1 MHLSDLTEE
10 RLVDCPFCGES
21 FAAVIDCSAGNQ
33 SYVED
38 CPVCC
43 QPILF
48 QAEVDMEGMLS
59 VLELHRENE

>member
-1 MHLSDLTEE
+1 MHLSDLTDE
-10 RLVDCPFCGES
+10 RLEDCPYCGES
-21 FAAVIDCSAGNQ
+21 FAAVIDCSSGSQ

-48 QAEVDMEGMLS
+48 LVDVDADGTLTS
-59 VLELHRENE
+59 IELHRENE

>member
-10 RLVDCPFCGES
+10 RLLDCPHCGAS
-21 FAAVIDCSAGNQ
+21 FAVVIDCSSGSQ

-48 QAEVDMEGMLS
+48 AVEVDADGALAA
-59 VLELHRENE
+59 VELHRENE